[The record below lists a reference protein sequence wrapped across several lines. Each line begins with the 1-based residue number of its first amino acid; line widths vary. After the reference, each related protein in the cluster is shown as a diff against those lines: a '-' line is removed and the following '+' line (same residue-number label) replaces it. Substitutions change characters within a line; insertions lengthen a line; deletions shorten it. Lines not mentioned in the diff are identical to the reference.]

1 MTTKQIIRIYTA
13 TGVEEIDADR
23 VLVQNAEYVLLRG
36 DEEIRRVP
44 IADILSETDPETG
57 EETGGIETIYS
68 RS

>member
-23 VLVQNAEYVLLRG
+23 LFVQNAEYVLLRG
-36 DEEIRRVP
+36 DEEIRRVK
-44 IADILSETDPETG
+44 IADIVQSEEH
-57 EETGGIETIYS
+57 GGIETIYS

>member
-23 VLVQNAEYVLLRG
+23 LIVQGDEYILLQG
-36 DEEIRRVP
+36 DEEVRRVK

-57 EETGGIETIYS
+57 EEAGGIETVYS

>member
-23 VLVQNAEYVLLRG
+23 LLVQNAEYVLLRG
-36 DEEIRRVP
+36 DEEIRRVK
-44 IADILSETDPETG
+44 IADIVQSEEHD
-57 EETGGIETIYS
+57 GIETIYS